1 MLFYFSNQTF
11 FNSFL
16 RKSYRVNLVSSCF
29 IFFDKKYLLKELKY
43 INKYFSKYKWRILI
57 GLLITILS
65 KLLALKVPQIVGD
78 SLNVVEDYQNGI
90 ITNLDE
96 VKHQLLINVLVIIGV
111 ALLAGFFT
119 FLMRQTIIVTSRLI
133 EFDLKN
139 EIYQQYQRLSL
150 NFYKK
155 NRTGDLMNRISEDVS
170 KVRMYVGPAIMYSM
184 NMIVLFAVGF
194 TQMISIDVKLTMY
207 TLIPF
212 PLLSI
217 SIFVLSKVIHKR
229 STVVQQ
235 YLSKLTTFNQEFFSG
250 INVVKSYGIE
260 ASIIKDFDKI
270 ADESKEKNIHLHKAN
285 ALFFPLMILLIG
297 ISNLLVLYIGG
308 KQYISGEIQIGT
320 IIEFMLYVNILTWP
334 VAVVGWVTSMIQQ
347 AEASQLRINEFLQQ
361 VPEIQNTSETS
372 TEILGN
378 VTFKDVTFTYDDTNI
393 TALKNINFSVK
404 QGETL
409 AILGKTGSGK
419 STIIELISR
428 LYDTKIGTVLLDN
441 KPIKEANLDDVR
453 SQIGFVP
460 QDPFLF
466 SESIEDNIKFGK
478 EEATEEEIINAA
490 KNADVHKNI
499 IDFPKGYKTIL
510 GERGVTL
517 SGGQKQRVSIARA
530 IIKQPKILIFDD
542 CLSAVDTETEEK
554 ILSNLERISKNITTF
569 IISHRVSSAKN
580 ADKIIVL
587 DEGKITQQGTHNQLI
602 TEKGY
607 YKDLYEQQL
616 LEKEI

>member
-1 MLFYFSNQTF
+1 
-11 FNSFL
+11 
-16 RKSYRVNLVSSCF
+16 
-29 IFFDKKYLLKELKY
+29 LKELQY
-43 INKYFSKYKWRILI
+43 INNYFFKYKRQLLIGILI
-57 GLLITILS
+57 TVLS
-65 KLLALKVPQIVGD
+65 KFLTLKIPQIIGD
-78 SLNVVEDYQNGI
+78 SLNVVEEYQNGE
-90 ITNLDE
+90 ITNLEE
-96 VKHQLLINVLVIIGV
+96 VKHQLFINILLIVGV
-111 ALLAGFFT
+111 ALCSGFFT

-170 KVRMYVGPAIMYSM
+170 KVRMYVGPAIMYSI

-217 SIFVLSKVIHKR
+217 SIFILSKVIHKR
-229 STVVQQ
+229 STIVQE

-260 ASIIKDFDKI
+260 TSVIKDFDKI
-270 ADESKEKNIHLHKAN
+270 ANESKEKNIHLQKAN

-297 ISNLLVLYIGG
+297 ISNLFVIYIGG
-308 KQYISGEIQIGT
+308 TQYINGEIQFGT

-334 VAVVGWVTSMIQQ
+334 VAVVGWVTSMVQQ
-347 AEASQLRINEFLQQ
+347 AEASQARINEFLKEI
-361 VPEIQNTSETS
+361 PEIQNTNTFSSE
-372 TEILGN
+372 LNGN
-378 VTFKDVTFTYDDTNI
+378 VTFKNVTFTYDDTNI
-393 TALKNINFSVK
+393 TALKNISFSVK
-404 QGETL
+404 SGETL

-428 LYDTKIGTVLLDN
+428 LYDTKIGSVLLDEI
-441 KPIKEANLDDVR
+441 PIKEVNLNAVR

-466 SESIEDNIKFGK
+466 SESIEENIKFGK
-478 EEATEEEIINAA
+478 ESATKEEIISAA
-490 KNADVHKNI
+490 KNADVHDNI
-499 IDFPKGYKTIL
+499 INFPNGYKTIL

-517 SGGQKQRVSIARA
+517 SGGQKQRISIARA
-530 IIKQPKILIFDD
+530 IIKEPKILIFDD

-554 ILSNLERISKNITTF
+554 ILSNLEIISKNITTF
-569 IISHRVSSAKN
+569 IVSHRVSSAKK

-587 DEGKITQQGTHNQLI
+587 NDGEIIQKGTHNDLI
-602 TEKGY
+602 HIDGY
-607 YKDLYEQQL
+607 YKSLYEQQL
-616 LEKEI
+616 LEKKINL

>member
-1 MLFYFSNQTF
+1 MKALQ
-11 FNSFL
+11 
-16 RKSYRVNLVSSCF
+16 
-29 IFFDKKYLLKELKY
+29 Y
-43 INKYFSKYKWRILI
+43 INKYLSKYKWRIII

-65 KLLALKVPQIVGD
+65 KLLALQVPRIIGNSFNIVEEY
-78 SLNVVEDYQNGI
+78 LNNSVTDIVFVKQELLKNILI
-90 ITNLDE
+90 I
-96 VKHQLLINVLVIIGV
+96 VGV
-111 ALLAGFFT
+111 ALLSGFFT

-170 KVRMYVGPAIMYSM
+170 KVRMYVGPAIMYTM

-194 TQMISIDVKLTMY
+194 TQMLQIDTQLTMY

-229 STVVQQ
+229 STIVQQ

-260 ASIIKDFDKI
+260 RSIIKDFDFI
-270 ADESKEKNIHLHKAN
+270 ANENKEKNINLQKAN
-285 ALFFPLMILLIG
+285 ALFFPIMILLIG
-297 ISNLLVLYIGG
+297 ISNLIVIYIGG
-308 KQYISGEIQIGT
+308 LRYINGEIQSGV
-320 IIEFMLYVNILTWP
+320 IIEFIMYVNILTWP
-334 VAVVGWVTSMIQQ
+334 VAVVGWVTSMVQQ
-347 AEASQLRINEFLQQ
+347 AEASQARINEFLNEI
-361 VPEIQNTSETS
+361 PEINNNNNNKTDISGK
-372 TEILGN
+372 I
-378 VTFKDVTFTYDDTNI
+378 TFKNVSFTYDDTNI
-393 TALKNINFSVK
+393 TALKAINLDVK
-404 QGETL
+404 SGETL

-419 STIIELISR
+419 STIIELITR
-428 LYDTKIGTVLLDN
+428 LYDVTEGTILIDD
-441 KPIKEANLDDVR
+441 KPIIECNLNDIR
-453 SQIGFVP
+453 AQIGFVP

-466 SESIEDNIKFGK
+466 SDTIENNIKFGK
-478 EEATEEEIINAA
+478 EEASKDEIIAAA
-490 KNADVHKNI
+490 KIAVVHNNI
-499 IDFPKGYKTIL
+499 IDFTDGYQTIL

-517 SGGQKQRVSIARA
+517 SGGQKQRISIARA
-530 IIKQPKILIFDD
+530 IIKDPKILIFDD

-554 ILSNLERISKNITTF
+554 ILSNLKKISANKTAF

-587 DEGKITQQGTHNQLI
+587 DNGKITQQGTHNQLI
-602 TEKGY
+602 KTEGY
-607 YKDLYEQQL
+607 YKELYEQQL

>member
-1 MLFYFSNQTF
+1 LKALQ
-11 FNSFL
+11 
-16 RKSYRVNLVSSCF
+16 
-29 IFFDKKYLLKELKY
+29 YL
-43 INKYFSKYKWRILI
+43 NKYFSKYKWRIII

-65 KLLALKVPQIVGD
+65 KLLALQVPRIIGN
-78 SLNVVEDYQNGI
+78 SFNIVEDYLDNT
-90 ITNLDE
+90 ITDLAS
-96 VKHQLLINVLVIIGV
+96 VKHELLMNVLIIVGV
-111 ALLAGFFT
+111 ALLSGFFT

-139 EIYQQYQRLSL
+139 EIYQQYQKLSL

-170 KVRMYVGPAIMYSM
+170 KVRMYVGPAIMYTM

-194 TQMISIDVKLTMY
+194 TQMLQVDKQLTLY

-217 SIFVLSKVIHKR
+217 SIFILSKVIHKR
-229 STVVQQ
+229 STIVQQ

-250 INVVKSYGIE
+250 IDVVKSYGIE
-260 ASIIKDFDKI
+260 RSIIKDFDVI
-270 ADESKEKNIHLHKAN
+270 SDESKEKNIDLQKAN

-297 ISNLLVLYIGG
+297 ISNLIVIYIGG
-308 KQYISGEIQIGT
+308 LRYINGEIQSGV
-320 IIEFMLYVNILTWP
+320 IIEFIMYVNILTWP
-334 VAVVGWVTSMIQQ
+334 VAVVGWVTSMVQQ
-347 AEASQLRINEFLQQ
+347 AEASQARINEFLDE
-361 VPEIQNTSETS
+361 VPEIQNTNNNPTP
-372 TEILGN
+372 IKGK
-378 VTFKDVTFTYDDTNI
+378 VTFKDVSFTYEDTNI
-393 TALKNINFSVK
+393 TALKNIDLTVEA
-404 QGETL
+404 GETL
-409 AILGKTGSGK
+409 AILGNTGSGK

-428 LYDTKIGTVLLDN
+428 LYDVTKGVILIDDT
-441 KPIKEANLDDVR
+441 PIIEANLYDVR

-466 SESIEDNIKFGK
+466 SDTIGNNIKFGK
-478 EEATEEEIINAA
+478 EEATKDEIIDAA
-490 KNADVHKNI
+490 KNAVVHDNI
-499 IDFPKGYKTIL
+499 VEFTNGYDTIL

-530 IIKQPKILIFDD
+530 IIKNPKILIFDD

-554 ILSNLERISKNITTF
+554 ILSNLEKVSKNKTTF

-587 DEGKITQQGTHNQLI
+587 DDGRIAQQGTHNQLI
-602 TEKGY
+602 ETEGY

>member
-1 MLFYFSNQTF
+1 MKALQ
-11 FNSFL
+11 
-16 RKSYRVNLVSSCF
+16 
-29 IFFDKKYLLKELKY
+29 YL
-43 INKYFSKYKWRILI
+43 NKYFSKYKWRIII

-65 KLLALKVPQIVGD
+65 KLLALQVPRIIGD
-78 SLNVVEDYQNGI
+78 SFNIVEDYLDNT
-90 ITNLDE
+90 ITDLAF
-96 VKHQLLINVLVIIGV
+96 VKHELLMNILIIVGV
-111 ALLAGFFT
+111 ALLSGFFT

-139 EIYQQYQRLSL
+139 EIYQQYQKLSL

-170 KVRMYVGPAIMYSM
+170 KVRMYVGPAIMYTM

-194 TQMISIDVKLTMY
+194 TQMLQVDKQLTLY

-217 SIFVLSKVIHKR
+217 SIFILSKVIHKR
-229 STVVQQ
+229 STIVQQ

-250 INVVKSYGIE
+250 IDVVKSYGIE
-260 ASIIKDFDKI
+260 RSIIKDFDVI
-270 ADESKEKNIHLHKAN
+270 SDESKEKNIDLQKAN

-297 ISNLLVLYIGG
+297 ISNLIVIYIGG
-308 KQYISGEIQIGT
+308 LRYINGEIQSGV
-320 IIEFMLYVNILTWP
+320 IIEFIMYVNILTWP
-334 VAVVGWVTSMIQQ
+334 VAVVGWVTSMVQQ
-347 AEASQLRINEFLQQ
+347 AEASQARINEFLDE
-361 VPEIQNTSETS
+361 VPEIQNTNNNPTP
-372 TEILGN
+372 IKGK
-378 VTFKDVTFTYDDTNI
+378 VTFKDVSFTYEDTNI
-393 TALKNINFSVK
+393 TALKNIDLTVEA
-404 QGETL
+404 GETL
-409 AILGKTGSGK
+409 AILGNTGSGK

-428 LYDTKIGTVLLDN
+428 LYDITKGVILIDDT
-441 KPIKEANLDDVR
+441 PIIEANLYDVR

-466 SESIEDNIKFGK
+466 SDTIGNNIKFGK
-478 EEATEEEIINAA
+478 EEATKDEIIDAA
-490 KNADVHKNI
+490 KNAVVHDNI
-499 IDFPKGYKTIL
+499 VEFTNGYDTIL

-530 IIKQPKILIFDD
+530 IIKNPKILIFDD

-554 ILSNLERISKNITTF
+554 ILSNLENVSKNKTTF

-587 DEGKITQQGTHNQLI
+587 DEGRIAQQGTHNQLI
-602 TEKGY
+602 KTEGY

>member
-1 MLFYFSNQTF
+1 M
-11 FNSFL
+11 
-16 RKSYRVNLVSSCF
+16 
-29 IFFDKKYLLKELKY
+29 KELQY
-43 INKYFSKYKWRILI
+43 INNYFFKYKRQLLI
-57 GLLITILS
+57 GILITILS
-65 KLLALKVPQIVGD
+65 KFLTLKIPQIIGD
-78 SLNVVEDYQNGI
+78 SLNVVEEYQNGE
-90 ITNLDE
+90 ITNLEE
-96 VKHQLLINVLVIIGV
+96 VKHQLFINILLIVGV
-111 ALLAGFFT
+111 ALCSGFFT

-170 KVRMYVGPAIMYSM
+170 KVRMYVGPAIMYSI
-184 NMIVLFAVGF
+184 NMIVLFVVGF

-217 SIFVLSKVIHKR
+217 SIFILSKVIHKR
-229 STVVQQ
+229 STIVQE

-260 ASIIKDFDKI
+260 TSVIKDFDKI
-270 ADESKEKNIHLHKAN
+270 ANESKEKNIHLQKAN

-297 ISNLLVLYIGG
+297 ISNLFVIYIGG
-308 KQYISGEIQIGT
+308 TQYINGEIQFGT

-334 VAVVGWVTSMIQQ
+334 VAVVGWVTSMVQQ
-347 AEASQLRINEFLQQ
+347 AEASQARINEFLKEI
-361 VPEIQNTSETS
+361 PEIQNTNTFSSE
-372 TEILGN
+372 LNGN
-378 VTFKDVTFTYDDTNI
+378 VTFKNVTFTYDDTNI
-393 TALKNINFSVK
+393 TALKNISFSVK
-404 QGETL
+404 SGETL

-428 LYDTKIGTVLLDN
+428 LYDTKIGSVLLDEI
-441 KPIKEANLDDVR
+441 PIKEVNLNAVR

-466 SESIEDNIKFGK
+466 SESIEENIKFGK
-478 EEATEEEIINAA
+478 ESATKEEIISAA
-490 KNADVHKNI
+490 KNADVHDNI
-499 IDFPKGYKTIL
+499 INFPNGYKTIL

-517 SGGQKQRVSIARA
+517 SGGQKQRISIARA
-530 IIKQPKILIFDD
+530 IIKEPKILIFDD

-554 ILSNLERISKNITTF
+554 ILSNLEIISKNITTF
-569 IISHRVSSAKN
+569 IVSHRVSSAKK

-587 DEGKITQQGTHNQLI
+587 NEGEIIQKGTHDDLI
-602 TEKGY
+602 HIDGY
-607 YKDLYEQQL
+607 YKSLYEQQL
-616 LEKEI
+616 LEKKINL

>member
-1 MLFYFSNQTF
+1 MYLRGFLK
-11 FNSFL
+11 NSSI
-16 RKSYRVNLVSSCF
+16 KQ
-29 IFFDKKYLLKELKY
+29 LLKALKY
-43 INKYFSKYKWRILI
+43 INKYFIKYKWRILI

-78 SLNVVEDYQNGI
+78 SLNVVEEYQKGK
-90 ITNLDE
+90 ITDIE
-96 VKHQLLINVLVIIGV
+96 IVKQELLYNVLWIIGV
-111 ALLAGFFT
+111 AILAGFFT

-170 KVRMYVGPAIMYSM
+170 KVRMYVGPAVMYTM
-184 NMIVLFAVGF
+184 NMLVLIAVGF
-194 TQMISIDVKLTMY
+194 TQMINIDVKLTMY
-207 TLIPF
+207 TLLPF
-212 PLLSI
+212 PVLSI

-229 STVVQQ
+229 SSIVQE

-250 INVVKSYGIE
+250 ISVVKSYGIE
-260 ASIIKDFDKI
+260 KLIIKDFDKI
-270 ADESKEKNIHLHKAN
+270 ADQSKQKNIHLQQAN

-297 ISNLLVLYIGG
+297 LSNLIVIYIGG
-308 KQYISGEIQIGT
+308 QQYINNEIQIGT

-347 AEASQLRINEFLQQ
+347 AEASQVRINEFLNEI
-361 VPEIQNTSETS
+361 PEIKNNTTKPI
-372 TEILGN
+372 TLQGK
-378 VTFKDVTFTYDDTNI
+378 VAFKNVTFTYDDTNI
-393 TALKNINFSVK
+393 TALKNISFTAEI
-404 QGETL
+404 GETV

-419 STIIELISR
+419 STIIELIAR
-428 LYDTKIGTVLLDN
+428 LYDTKEGTIFIDD
-441 KPIKEANLDDVR
+441 KPIEDANLDAVR
-453 SQIGFVP
+453 DQIGFVP

-466 SESIEDNIKFGK
+466 SESIGNNIKFGK
-478 EEATEEEIINAA
+478 EDATEQEIIQAA
-490 KNADVHKNI
+490 KDAVVHENI
-499 IDFPKGYKTIL
+499 IEFPKGYDTIL

-530 IIKQPKILIFDD
+530 IIKDPKILIFDD
-542 CLSAVDTETEEK
+542 CLSAVDTETEER
-554 ILSNLERISKNITTF
+554 ILANLKKVSKNKTTF

-587 DEGKITQQGTHNQLI
+587 DTGKIIQKGTHNQLI

-616 LEKEI
+616 LEKEN